1 MATKQYKTVGEEL
14 WKQNGNKVVS
24 RLANTNIQNLEL
36 FTLTYGSL
44 VVQLI
49 KDYEDYEQVNLQ
61 LDKIS
66 NADESAGDASM
77 RNSST
82 AHAAAREPDSSNA
95 KEFSLLLH
103 ENPLAEFVE
112 LPAEALQGGLQYSNV
127 LAGVI
132 RGALEMVQI
141 QVQCNFVSDTLRG
154 DEVTE
159 LRVKLI
165 RYLEEEAPPADD

>member
-1 MATKQYKTVGEEL
+1 MFLPKVGFKMFLNIVPTVSFAS
-14 WKQNGNKVVS
+14 N
-24 RLANTNIQNLEL
+24 
-36 FTLTYGSL
+36 
-44 VVQLI
+44 
-49 KDYEDYEQVNLQ
+49 
-61 LDKIS
+61 S

-82 AHAAAREPDSSNA
+82 AHAAAGETDSSNT
-95 KEFSLLLH
+95 KEFSLILP

-112 LPAEALQGGLQYSNV
+112 LPAEALQGGLRYSNV

-141 QVQCNFVSDTLRG
+141 QTQCDFVSDTLRG